1 MSPSRPRPPTTG
13 RPGWPTTTRR
23 AFLGGS
29 LAAVLAAAI
38 GIRGGVRGQP
48 MKRPPLWIG
57 HL

>member
-1 MSPSRPRPPTTG
+1 MSRPRPTPSPPP
-13 RPGWPTTTRR
+13 RPRPPGTTRR

-38 GIRGGVRGQP
+38 GVRGGVRGQRV
-48 MKRPPLWIG
+48 KRPPLWIG